1 MPLVDI
7 TNIEAGR
14 GGAKAS
20 GKPAAAAPAHPADSA
35 SEQEGAAAQGQ
46 GQEEPLLERS
56 FRKQLSFHPE
66 DASEVASAGIEL
78 PEEEVEELAAEES
91 HASDASTACASGE
104 GSQLDSPMAAF
115 AAAKARLT
123 RSNSEAGTLISATL
137 QQVAGLRERVAAAAA
152 GDTAGSSG
160 STALCL
166 PRQQQPRS
174 LQAVG
179 AAGGGICGSP
189 LPAMTVLQKRN
200 LLLKERLHSTLQLCQ
215 TLHEQVEA
223 RRCGDG
229 AAQRSTLGGSAAPA
243 WVFQPMPCFPQ
254 ARVPLQSD
262 KFTTHSTVP
271 PPWLPGCCVCLQNQG
286 NSEKVAQLWADNQ
299 KLNRSLQSARVR

>member
-78 PEEEVEELAAEES
+78 PEEEVEVEELAAEES

-137 QQVAGLRERVAAAAA
+137 QQVAGLRERVAAAA

-179 AAGGGICGSP
+179 AAGGGVCGSP

-215 TLHEQVEA
+215 TLHDQVKA
-223 RRCGDG
+223 
-229 AAQRSTLGGSAAPA
+229 
-243 WVFQPMPCFPQ
+243 
-254 ARVPLQSD
+254 
-262 KFTTHSTVP
+262 
-271 PPWLPGCCVCLQNQG
+271 
-286 NSEKVAQLWADNQ
+286 
-299 KLNRSLQSARVR
+299 VR